1 MKKRPPQMQE
11 AGASPKPG
19 MDAALPFRWRLVPL
33 EEGDPEKAVWAL
45 RERIKELNCLYAIAQ
60 LAESDGR
67 PFSEI
72 LNVIAATIIPPSWQ
86 FPEITCARI
95 TIRDDSHMS
104 PDFEFTPW
112 HMSSPVRIFGEVAGE
127 VTVCYLEDRPP
138 AFEGPFLHEERVLL
152 DAIAE
157 RIGAIS
163 MRLSAEKDLQE
174 TNHQLMMER
183 QTLQETNTALRTLM
197 ARIEEEKKETC
208 RDIRD
213 NVEKVIKPILS
224 ELLISITDPQK
235 KYVQL
240 LQDSLEELTS
250 PFIGSLARKFC
261 SLTPTEIQI
270 CSMIRSGLRTKEIA
284 RLRGISPATV
294 HRHRERIRG
303 KLGIVNSDT
312 NLITFLRMEME
323 V

>member
-1 MKKRPPQMQE
+1 MQE
-11 AGASPKPG
+11 AGAPLKPG
-19 MDAALPFRWRLVPL
+19 IDPALPFRWRLVPL

-72 LNVIAATIIPPSWQ
+72 LKVIAATIIPPSWQ

-95 TIRDDSHMS
+95 TIRDDSHMG

-213 NVEKVIKPILS
+213 NVEKVVKPILS
-224 ELLISITDPQK
+224 ELLISITDPQR
-235 KYVQL
+235 KYVEL

-250 PFIGSLARKFC
+250 PFIGSLARHFC